1 MARIGKVGQFYGE
14 SVYPKGEKKM
24 DLLMFFGSLIVLLLM
39 SLGTIVEMIMDI
51 VNWFRDQLR

>member
-14 SVYPKGEKKM
+14 SVYPKGEKMM

-39 SLGTIVEMIMDI
+39 SLGAIVDMIMDI
-51 VNWFRDQLR
+51 VHWFRGQSR